1 MPINIPEHKRFIQ
14 HTLLLFLAVTLIL
27 VAISG
32 RRVTKDQDVYQ
43 EVGRFIVRPYKFGI
57 YLTERDSGIF
67 YNISPYNDGIL
78 TPEAN
83 EYSKEYLEITA
94 NRFLSNRKNA
104 LLTYFGLN
112 FPKATFNRYTYTAPA
127 IDDSTI
133 VSSVENE
140 LKVGIGQRTLSY
152 NEEDFILDQDANIIT
167 PTTQEQMGDVS
178 KILGKKVREST
189 SSQLLMD
196 IKDKEFIVIANEK
209 NTGAL
214 KISLSEPNYV
224 TAYLDKENNLI
235 DIRTADSLSQIKIE
249 VVDSIRTVFND

>member
-1 MPINIPEHKRFIQ
+1 MPISNPKHRRILQ
-14 HTLLLFLAVTLIL
+14 HTLLFSIAVALIL

-32 RRVTKDQDVYQ
+32 RRVTRDQDVYQ

-67 YNISPYNDGIL
+67 YNLSPYNDGIL
-78 TPEAN
+78 TAEAN

-94 NRFLSNRKNA
+94 NKFLSNRKNA

-112 FPKATFNRYTYTAPA
+112 FPKATFNRYTYKAPA
-127 IDDSTI
+127 IGESTI
-133 VSSVENE
+133 LSSVENE

-167 PTTQEQMGDVS
+167 PTTQEQMSDVS
-178 KILGKKVREST
+178 KILGKKVGEST
-189 SSQLLMD
+189 SSDMLMD
-196 IKDKEFIVIANEK
+196 IKDKNFIVIANEK

-224 TAYLDKENNLI
+224 AAYIDKKNNLV
-235 DIRTADSLSQIKIE
+235 DIRTTDSLSQIKIE